1 LKLAVFT
8 LESLANA
15 RAVRRFIADHSGE
28 IAFIGISNPYR
39 KSAGGSIGQFL
50 RHLRR
55 SGWRFVPFLTLN
67 FSLPGILAALRQY
80 WPWTTSAETTP
91 VVRLCRDYGIP
102 TAIIHDLNTDET
114 RATLLKSNAE
124 LIVSFHFDQIFD
136 AETLATTRFG
146 GINVHPSLLP
156 HHRGPVPTWYAMQ
169 HQPPLFGVTIHRLV
183 EKIDAGDILL
193 QEQVALPRTIS
204 ALGAAVALH
213 EQGRVLLEAVLKD
226 IDSQRERTVH
236 PDLLPYCPFPTPAA
250 LKEAGRKGYALV
262 RLADLWTVLRTAF

>member
-1 LKLAVFT
+1 MKLAVFT

-28 IAFIGISNPYR
+28 IAFVGISNPYR

-50 RHLRR
+50 RHLSR
-55 SGWRFVPFLTLN
+55 SGWRFVPFLALN
-67 FSLPGILAALRQY
+67 FSLPGVIAALRQF
-80 WPWTTSAETTP
+80 WPWTTVAETTP
-91 VVRLCRDYGIP
+91 VARLCKDYGIP
-102 TAIIHDLNTDET
+102 TAIIHDLNTSET
-114 RATLLKSNAE
+114 RAILHKSNAD
-124 LIVSFHFDQIFD
+124 LIVSFHFDQIFN
-136 AETLATTRFG
+136 AESLETTRLG
-146 GINVHPSLLP
+146 GVNVHPSLLP

-169 HQPPLFGVTIHRLV
+169 EEPPRFGVTIHRLV

-213 EQGRVLLEAVLKD
+213 EHGRRLLETVLAD
-226 IDSQRERTVH
+226 IDAQRDLAVH
-236 PDLLPYCPFPTPAA
+236 PELLPYCPFPTPAA
-250 LKEAGRKGYALV
+250 LAAAARRGHALV

>member
-1 LKLAVFT
+1 MKLAVFT

-39 KSAGGSIGQFL
+39 KSAGGSVGQFL

-55 SGWRFVPFLTLN
+55 SGWRFVPFLALN
-67 FSLPGILAALRQY
+67 FSLPGVLAALRQF
-80 WPWTTSAETTP
+80 WPWTTSPETTP
-91 VVRLCRDYGIP
+91 VARLAKHYGIP

-114 RATLLKSNAE
+114 RAMLLKSNAE
-124 LIVSFHFDQIFD
+124 LIVSFHFDQIFN
-136 AETLATTRFG
+136 AETLETTRLG
-146 GINVHPSLLP
+146 GVNVHPSLLP

-169 HQPPLFGVTIHRLV
+169 QEPPLFGVTIHRLV

-193 QEQVALPRTIS
+193 QEEVSLPPATS

-213 EQGRVLLEAVLKD
+213 ERGRTLLERVLAD
-226 IDSQRERTVH
+226 IESRRDAAVH
-236 PDLLPYCPFPTPAA
+236 PELLPYCPFPTPAA
-250 LKEAGRKGYALV
+250 LKAAAREGHALV